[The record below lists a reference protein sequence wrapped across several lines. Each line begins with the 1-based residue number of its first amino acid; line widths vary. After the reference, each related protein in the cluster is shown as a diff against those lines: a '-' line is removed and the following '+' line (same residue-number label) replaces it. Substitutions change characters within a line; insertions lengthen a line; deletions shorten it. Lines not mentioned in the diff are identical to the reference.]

1 MTGEELI
8 LTHDRMAH
16 GEAVYIAHWPSP
28 SGNRY
33 VVVNK
38 EATTGPMFQYEAFI
52 YDNMG
57 NLLNPTQERI
67 IVTETDATPSWQ
79 HTLFNGGFHFIINS
93 TISTPYFINDDLI
106 IEALPGWDSYT
117 VEESV
122 SDFTYD
128 GSSRDVIIEDPLF
141 VEGSNIRITVTPR
154 NPSAPI
160 RTTTFGI
167 DSDGNLTP
175 DGTVVDLGTASLAG
189 TCLLYTSDAAD
200 E

>member
-1 MTGEELI
+1 MLRSLVGSEMCIRDRLNTPDTI
-8 LTHDRMAH
+8 L
-16 GEAVYIAHWPSP
+16 P
-28 SGNRY
+28 
-33 VVVNK
+33 
-38 EATTGPMFQYEAFI
+38 ATS
-52 YDNMG
+52 
-57 NLLNPTQERI
+57 
-67 IVTETDATPSWQ
+67 ATPNWQ

-93 TISTPYFINDDLI
+93 GVGTPYFVSEDTSTNTFLT
-106 IEALPGWDSYT
+106 EPLPGWDSYA

-167 DSDGNLTP
+167 DADGN
-175 DGTVVDLGTASLAG
+175 
-189 TCLLYTSDAAD
+189 
-200 E
+200 